1 MTLRKR
7 TTRNTNDGD
16 KAGHHNGPSS
26 GQIHNPK
33 PSKAKKAVKKL
44 GVQTQRLTRPLWLL
58 DQTGLIKEYGRTQEE
73 QVPKNSKRQ
82 VHGKMNQHPPRG
94 KINQRTQNVQ
104 ERQNTMINGNRGN
117 RGSLAHTA
125 KPTKIGTNGRDT
137 TPRSK
142 EARKERAPVG
152 THIKEQS
159 QKQIRPK

>member
-1 MTLRKR
+1 
-7 TTRNTNDGD
+7 
-16 KAGHHNGPSS
+16 
-26 GQIHNPK
+26 
-33 PSKAKKAVKKL
+33 VKKL

-94 KINQRTQNVQ
+94 KIDQG
-104 ERQNTMINGNRGN
+104 IRGN

-142 EARKERAPVG
+142 EAQKERALVG